1 MDEIEILEHAR
12 GHVRLRMAGRI
23 YQVDG
28 EGLRNGPWVIFPLMV
43 YAAAGP
49 DLRRVEDAVERERI
63 VAALCARWDAQGV
76 AYEVETG

>member
-12 GHVRLRMAGRI
+12 GYVRLRLSGRI
-23 YQVDG
+23 YRVDG
-28 EGLRNGPWVIFPLMV
+28 EGQRDGPWVIFPQMV

-49 DLRRVEDAVERERI
+49 DLRLVENAAERERI
-63 VAALCARWDAQGV
+63 VAALRARWDAQGV